1 MLKLD
6 VLTSLRMV
14 RFFFFAFE
22 VSAVHSSKSISQ
34 KAKVYLFLCRN
45 SKKKK
50 KRRPFVLGLIRLLW
64 FFCTREKPSKKEERE
79 SAFLS
84 RRKIKVSLFTESAHR
99 DYNLFGTVS
108 LNRHFFGKQKKGKQY
123 ILRER
128 EKRLMRLT
136 VRVLFGAFQSG

>member
-1 MLKLD
+1 
-6 VLTSLRMV
+6 
-14 RFFFFAFE
+14 
-22 VSAVHSSKSISQ
+22 
-34 KAKVYLFLCRN
+34 
-45 SKKKK
+45 
-50 KRRPFVLGLIRLLW
+50 LW
-64 FFCTREKPSKKEERE
+64 FFGTREKPSKKEERE

-108 LNRHFFGKQKKGKQY
+108 LNRRFFGKKKQKEKKT